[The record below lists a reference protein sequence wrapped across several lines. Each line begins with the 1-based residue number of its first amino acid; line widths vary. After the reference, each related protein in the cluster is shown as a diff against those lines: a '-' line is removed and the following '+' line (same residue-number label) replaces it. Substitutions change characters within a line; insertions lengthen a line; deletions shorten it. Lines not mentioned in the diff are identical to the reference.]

1 MSKLKEKVQGF
12 IYEYYRTDNNEV
24 VYRGSSKHDDEFC
37 LNEYKRTALENVDFW
52 HRDGQKVKMKY
63 KYNWTV
69 FRSNLRRP
77 IGNKLKIR
85 MLHEPKTMTFEE
97 LLTLEGQCIQ
107 EKIQEGQCYL
117 NHDPDPL
124 KSWKKYN
131 D

>member
-12 IYEYYRTDNNEV
+12 IYEYYRTDNKEV